1 MEIKNDGKRQMPKT
15 LVPWSERLSSF
26 LRCDTPSVNAESWM
40 LTQCNKC
47 NADLRDSETDR
58 YCINVDLAEFKFQVF
73 IATAL
78 RH

>member
-1 MEIKNDGKRQMPKT
+1 MTGLVEQLGTDPVATAPGSDFERQTAKE
-15 LVPWSERLSSF
+15 LG
-26 LRCDTPSVNAESWM
+26 NAESWM